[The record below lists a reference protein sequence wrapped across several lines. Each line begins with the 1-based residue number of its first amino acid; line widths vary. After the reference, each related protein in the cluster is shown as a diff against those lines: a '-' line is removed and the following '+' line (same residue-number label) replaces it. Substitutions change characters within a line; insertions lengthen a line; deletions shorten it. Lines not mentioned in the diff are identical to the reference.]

1 MHVLLTEAK
10 FGDCDA
16 LSKPLRDNGCRVSR
30 CHAREG
36 ICLALAPGS
45 SCPLDDRADPP
56 VLAVDVRDAGDELT
70 AREFGV
76 VCALRKQVPV
86 AIVPPKPGLPAAA
99 PAGLEDRVTVTDAE
113 TLLATCQAAVAIPSP
128 RPEPAGAIG

>member
-16 LSKPLRDNGCRVSR
+16 LAQPLRDNGCRVSR
-30 CHAREG
+30 CHSREG
-36 ICLALAPGS
+36 ICRALVPGL

-56 VLAVDVRDAGDELT
+56 VLAVDVRGSGDEIT

-86 AIVPPKPGLPAAA
+86 ALVPPEPGLPVAA
-99 PAGLEDRVTVTDAE
+99 PAGLADLATVTDAA
-113 TLLATCQAAVAIPSP
+113 TLLATCRAAPPIPRP
-128 RPEPAGAIG
+128 RPEHAGAFG

>member
-30 CHAREG
+30 CHSREG
-36 ICLALAPGS
+36 VCLAIAPGA

-56 VLAVDVRDAGDELT
+56 VLAVDVRAAGDEIT

-76 VCALRKQVPV
+76 VCALRAQVPV
-86 AIVPPKPGLPAAA
+86 ALVPPAPGLPVAA
-99 PAGLEDRVTVTDAE
+99 PAGLADRVTVSE
-113 TLLATCQAAVAIPSP
+113 VESLLTTCRAASAVS
-128 RPEPAGAIG
+128 AGAAR